1 MRKSE
6 ESFYHKGSQIFFKT
20 FDKRITMRVYIT
32 DLEAYNNGH
41 LVGAWYTLPMSS
53 DELAEAIENE
63 LYKGKQICGSDHHH
77 EEYFLS
83 DYECYYMKIDEYS
96 DLERLNVIAEDIGR
110 LDEHEQTAVK
120 LLLENY
126 VVSDIE
132 EAIENI
138 DNMHCTGESKMEDVA
153 YNYIE
158 ETGALKDMPE
168 NLQFYFN
175 YEALGRDMEINGS
188 FYTDENGIIWEY
200 MR

>member
-1 MRKSE
+1 
-6 ESFYHKGSQIFFKT
+6 
-20 FDKRITMRVYIT
+20 MRVYIT

-41 LVGAWYTLPMSS
+41 LVGEWYTLPMSS

-63 LYKGKQICGSDHHH
+63 LYKGKQICESDHHH
-77 EEYFLS
+77 EEYFIT
-83 DYECYYMKIDEYS
+83 DYECDYMKIDEYA
-96 DLERLNVIAEDIGR
+96 DLERLNVIAEDMDR

-138 DNMHCTGESKMEDVA
+138 DNIHCTGETKMEDVA

-168 NLQFYFN
+168 SLQFYFD
-175 YEALGRDMEINGS
+175 YESLGKDMEINGS
-188 FYTDENGIIWEY
+188 FYTDENGNIWEY
-200 MR
+200 IG